1 MASPSPAL
9 ILPEPPAELK
19 QLSARLCRRLSDSIA
34 ADGPMPFSRF
44 MERALYEPGLGYY
57 SAGLHKL
64 GADGD
69 FVTAPELGPVFARC
83 LAKQV
88 EQIASQTG
96 AYKILEL
103 GAGTG
108 VLSADL
114 LQALDP
120 AALPQRYLILEPS
133 ADLRRV
139 QQQKLAEA
147 LPDLHDRIEWLDEPP
162 TTPWTGILLANEVL
176 DALPVER
183 FHLAGSQVEQLCVI
197 EADGGFAWTTQA
209 APPEL
214 DRAVR
219 QALGEGMEQLPDSFE
234 SEICPMLP
242 AWLQAVTSS
251 LARGCALFIDYG
263 YPRRVYYAAER
274 RMGTLICHYRHRG
287 HDDPFFYPGLQDI
300 SAFVDFTTLAESG
313 AACGLQ
319 LAGYTSQAMFLLASG
334 LEAQLA
340 KLASL
345 PDRQRLARAAEV
357 RELTVPSAM
366 GEKFQVMAL
375 GRDLDLNLHGF
386 ELLDLS
392 HQL

>member
-19 QLSARLCRRLSDSIA
+19 RLSAPLCRRLGDSIA

-64 GADGD
+64 GAKGD
-69 FVTAPELGPVFARC
+69 FVTAPELGHMFARC
-83 LAKQV
+83 LAQQV
-88 EQIASQTG
+88 TQLAAHLG
-96 AYKILEL
+96 AYQILEL

-108 VLSADL
+108 ALAADL
-114 LQALDP
+114 LQALNE
-120 AALPQRYLILEPS
+120 ATLPERYLILEPS

-139 QQQKLAEA
+139 QQQRLAEA
-147 LPDLHDRIEWLDEPP
+147 LPDLQDRIEWLDEPP
-162 TTPWTGILLANEVL
+162 TAPWTGILLANEVL

-183 FHLAGSQVEQLCVI
+183 FRLAGGRVEQLCVT
-197 EADGGFAWTTQA
+197 EADGGFSWTTQA
-209 APPEL
+209 APPGLEQ
-214 DRAVR
+214 AVR
-219 QALGEGMEQLPDSFE
+219 QALGDRLDQLPDGFE

-251 LARGCALFIDYG
+251 LSRGCALFVDYG
-263 YPRRVYYAAER
+263 YPRSVYYAAER

-300 SAFVDFTTLAESG
+300 SAFVDFTALAE
-313 AACGLQ
+313 AADAAGLQ

-340 KLASL
+340 ELASL
-345 PDRQRLARAAEV
+345 PDRERLERAAEV
-357 RELTVPSAM
+357 RELTLPSAM

-375 GRDLDLNLHGF
+375 SRDLDLDLHGF